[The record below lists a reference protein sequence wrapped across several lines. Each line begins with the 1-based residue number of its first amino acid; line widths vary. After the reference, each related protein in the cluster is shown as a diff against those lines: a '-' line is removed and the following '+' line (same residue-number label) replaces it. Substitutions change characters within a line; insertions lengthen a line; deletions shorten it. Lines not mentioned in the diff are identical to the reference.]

1 MTWKNNK
8 NTLYSP
14 FGKGKEKED
23 MGSFYRPKNKALSH
37 LVEKLNP
44 PFEQLSVR
52 KDYNISKFKLY

>member
-1 MTWKNNK
+1 MTWKTNK
-8 NTLYSP
+8 NTFYSP
-14 FGKGKEKED
+14 FGTEKED

-44 PFEQLSVR
+44 PFEQLPVR